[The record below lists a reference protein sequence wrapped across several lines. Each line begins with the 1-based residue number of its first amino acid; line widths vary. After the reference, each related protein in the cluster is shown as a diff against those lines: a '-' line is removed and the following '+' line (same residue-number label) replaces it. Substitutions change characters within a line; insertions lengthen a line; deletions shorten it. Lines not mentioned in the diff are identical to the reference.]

1 MIVDAH
7 VHLWDAAHTPQ
18 PWMTSEHASIARP
31 FDPSDLH
38 PLLERNGIDAVVL
51 VQGACLDS
59 DTDYL
64 LSEAVRHDS
73 IAAVT
78 AWLALDDPE
87 RARARLDELGA
98 HRAFRAVRHLIHN
111 EADPH
116 WILRPAVLESL
127 ALLEERD
134 VVLELPVVFP
144 RHLARR
150 SRPRGAI
157 SASCRSSIDHLG
169 KPPIGRR
176 RHDDVGARPAICSGI
191 PQRAREALGPEHGDR
206 PRDWRRRGSPAGMPG
221 RARCLRAGSTD
232 VRKRLARP
240 AAERRLRPRLA
251 MPRCGS
257 SRRSPDATRATLLGE
272 NAARV
277 YRFTDAPATTTSP
290 AREDRMAAP
299 LTDQAI
305 AKIKEL
311 IISGEFTPGS
321 KLPTRAGP
329 GEAARALAELVARSG
344 SRADARRGARC
355 PRRRRHLRHESRLRP
370 APHGD
375 GLRR

>member
-31 FDPSDLH
+31 FGPGDLH

-51 VQGACLDS
+51 VQGACLDT

-64 LSEAVRHDS
+64 LSEAARHDS

-98 HRAFRAVRHLIHN
+98 HPAFRAVRHLIHD

-127 ALLEERD
+127 ALLAERD

-144 RHLARR
+144 RHLADVPVLAERF
-150 SRPRGAI
+150 PELLI
-157 SASCRSSIDHLG
+157 VIDHLG
-169 KPPIGRR
+169 KPPIGTEEMATWQRELR
-176 RHDDVGARPAICSGI
+176 SAAAFPNVLAKLSGLNTATARPDWHVADLLPAC
-191 PQRAREALGPEHGDR
+191 RAALDAFGPERLMCGSDWPVLLLNGDYDR
-206 PRDWRRRGSPAGMPG
+206 VWDATTRLAE
-221 RARCLRAGSTD
+221 AIAGS
-232 VRKRLARP
+232 
-240 AAERRLRPRLA
+240 
-251 MPRCGS
+251 
-257 SRRSPDATRATLLGE
+257 DAGALLGE

-277 YRFTDAPATTTSP
+277 YRFTDAEATTTPP
-290 AREDRMAAP
+290 AREDAWHHR
-299 LTDQAI
+299 
-305 AKIKEL
+305 
-311 IISGEFTPGS
+311 
-321 KLPTRAGP
+321 
-329 GEAARALAELVARSG
+329 
-344 SRADARRGARC
+344 
-355 PRRRRHLRHESRLRP
+355 
-370 APHGD
+370 
-375 GLRR
+375 

>member
-38 PLLERNGIDAVVL
+38 PVLERNGIDAVVL
-51 VQGACLDS
+51 VQGACLDT

-64 LSEAVRHDS
+64 LSEAARHDS

-87 RARARLDELGA
+87 RARGRLDELGA

-144 RHLARR
+144 RHLADIPVLAQRF
-150 SRPRGAI
+150 PELLI
-157 SASCRSSIDHLG
+157 VIDHLG
-169 KPPIGRR
+169 KPPIGREEMTTWQGELRSAAAFPNVLAKLSGLNTAIAR
-176 RHDDVGARPAICSGI
+176 RDWQVEDLLPAC
-191 PQRAREALGPEHGDR
+191 RAALDAFGPERLMCGSDWPVLLLNGDYDR
-206 PRDWRRRGSPAGMPG
+206 VWDA
-221 RARCLRAGSTD
+221 TT
-232 VRKRLARP
+232 RLAEAIAGR
-240 AAERRLRPRLA
+240 
-251 MPRCGS
+251 
-257 SRRSPDATRATLLGE
+257 DASDLLGE

-277 YRFTDAPATTTSP
+277 YRFTGAEAKTTSP
-290 AREDRMAAP
+290 AREDAWQHR
-299 LTDQAI
+299 
-305 AKIKEL
+305 
-311 IISGEFTPGS
+311 
-321 KLPTRAGP
+321 
-329 GEAARALAELVARSG
+329 
-344 SRADARRGARC
+344 
-355 PRRRRHLRHESRLRP
+355 
-370 APHGD
+370 
-375 GLRR
+375 